1 MSDDNNN
8 MGTDASRKCY
18 SQTRILVQHVRAGR
32 EAKTS
37 HLNLLF
43 NFLSVPAAIS
53 RSTMT
58 VLTDHETLELQRK
71 IERLANALVT
81 PEHCDEWKQ
90 HFRTDTDL
98 QGIKSLLAQKRA
110 RLSYAPLP
118 EWQQNEVTSA
128 LAQVETCIQKME
140 VNHNG
145 QVASHGSNKYCLT
158 TNSSSY
164 VCSVVKESVVAV
176 LNSTLDEVRRGE
188 IFTGPSGS
196 ALQAAVVMIDKQDI
210 LDAVFQRANL
220 ESLNSEITIKKHVV
234 AALAGLVQREMVRSV
249 DSLSGY

>member
-1 MSDDNNN
+1 
-8 MGTDASRKCY
+8 
-18 SQTRILVQHVRAGR
+18 
-32 EAKTS
+32 
-37 HLNLLF
+37 
-43 NFLSVPAAIS
+43 
-53 RSTMT
+53 MT

-81 PEHCDEWKQ
+81 PEQCDEWKQ

-128 LAQVETCIQKME
+128 LAQVETCIQRME
-140 VNHNG
+140 MYHTR
-145 QVASHGSNKYCLT
+145 QVTSQCWKRSRLT
-158 TNSSSY
+158 ENSSSY

-176 LNSTLDEVRRGE
+176 LKSTLDQVRRGE
-188 IFTGPSGS
+188 IFTGASGS

-220 ESLNSEITIKKHVV
+220 EALDSEITIKKHIV

>member
-1 MSDDNNN
+1 
-8 MGTDASRKCY
+8 
-18 SQTRILVQHVRAGR
+18 
-32 EAKTS
+32 
-37 HLNLLF
+37 
-43 NFLSVPAAIS
+43 
-53 RSTMT
+53 MT

-81 PEHCDEWKQ
+81 PEQCDEWKQ

-128 LAQVETCIQKME
+128 LAQVETCIQRME
-140 VNHNG
+140 MNHTR
-145 QVASHGSNKYCLT
+145 QV
-158 TNSSSY
+158 TNQVFEEVISSSY
-164 VCSVVKESVVAV
+164 VCSVVKESVVTI
-176 LNSTLDEVRRGE
+176 LKSTLDQVRRGE
-188 IFTGPSGS
+188 IFTGASGS

-220 ESLNSEITIKKHVV
+220 EALDSEITIKKHVV

>member
-1 MSDDNNN
+1 
-8 MGTDASRKCY
+8 
-18 SQTRILVQHVRAGR
+18 
-32 EAKTS
+32 
-37 HLNLLF
+37 
-43 NFLSVPAAIS
+43 
-53 RSTMT
+53 MT
-58 VLTDHETLELQRK
+58 VLTDHETMELQRK

-81 PEHCDEWKQ
+81 PEQCDEWKQ

-110 RLSYAPLP
+110 RLSYVPLP

-128 LAQVETCIQKME
+128 LAQVETCIRRMQ
-140 VNHNG
+140 VNH
-145 QVASHGSNKYCLT
+145 T
-158 TNSSSY
+158 SSSY

-176 LNSTLDEVRRGE
+176 LKSTLDEVRRGE
-188 IFTGPSGS
+188 IFNGPSGS
-196 ALQAAVVMIDKQDI
+196 ALQAAVGMIDKQDI

-220 ESLNSEITIKKHVV
+220 EALDSEITIKKHVV

>member
-1 MSDDNNN
+1 
-8 MGTDASRKCY
+8 
-18 SQTRILVQHVRAGR
+18 
-32 EAKTS
+32 
-37 HLNLLF
+37 
-43 NFLSVPAAIS
+43 
-53 RSTMT
+53 MT

-81 PEHCDEWKQ
+81 PEQCDEWKQ

-128 LAQVETCIQKME
+128 LAQVETCIQRME
-140 VNHNG
+140 MNHTR
-145 QVASHGSNKYCLT
+145 Q
-158 TNSSSY
+158 
-164 VCSVVKESVVAV
+164 ESVVAV
-176 LNSTLDEVRRGE
+176 LKSTLDQVRRGE
-188 IFTGPSGS
+188 IFTGASGS

-220 ESLNSEITIKKHVV
+220 EALDSEITIKKHVV

>member
-1 MSDDNNN
+1 
-8 MGTDASRKCY
+8 
-18 SQTRILVQHVRAGR
+18 
-32 EAKTS
+32 
-37 HLNLLF
+37 
-43 NFLSVPAAIS
+43 
-53 RSTMT
+53 MT
-58 VLTDHETLELQRK
+58 VLTDHETLELQRR

-81 PEHCDEWKQ
+81 SEQCDEWKQ

-128 LAQVETCIQKME
+128 LAQSQTK
-140 VNHNG
+140 
-145 QVASHGSNKYCLT
+145 SRSRSRLT
-158 TNSSSY
+158 EISSSY

-176 LNSTLDEVRRGE
+176 LKSTLDQVRRGE
-188 IFTGPSGS
+188 IFTGASGS

-220 ESLNSEITIKKHVV
+220 EALDSEITIKKHVV

>member
-1 MSDDNNN
+1 
-8 MGTDASRKCY
+8 
-18 SQTRILVQHVRAGR
+18 
-32 EAKTS
+32 
-37 HLNLLF
+37 
-43 NFLSVPAAIS
+43 
-53 RSTMT
+53 MT

-81 PEHCDEWKQ
+81 PEQCDEWKQ

-128 LAQVETCIQKME
+128 LAQV
-140 VNHNG
+140 
-145 QVASHGSNKYCLT
+145 
-158 TNSSSY
+158 
-164 VCSVVKESVVAV
+164 
-176 LNSTLDEVRRGE
+176 RRGE
-188 IFTGPSGS
+188 IFTGASGS

-220 ESLNSEITIKKHVV
+220 EALDSEITIKKHVV